1 MLRDGGLEGQERS
14 FLVLG
19 EKFGLCELLTPAQ
32 LQALM
37 LKVVFVFTGRST
49 NTSREILLSSFLS
62 SGSFVSLWVKRVCF
76 KVHVKPPASLVGTIT
91 TLKSNFAP
99 TIELKRK
106 RRRRRRQ
113 QTGPVTTVSW
123 VCLEFPD

>member
-1 MLRDGGLEGQERS
+1 
-14 FLVLG
+14 
-19 EKFGLCELLTPAQ
+19 
-32 LQALM
+32 M

-76 KVHVKPPASLVGTIT
+76 KVHVKPPAILVGTIT

-99 TIELKRK
+99 TIELKKKKKKKKTNWSGYHR
-106 RRRRRRQ
+106 
-113 QTGPVTTVSW
+113 
-123 VCLEFPD
+123 